1 MKEHVVYQNT
11 KFLKKYMYMYN
22 KPETKVFHCLWIMT

>member
-1 MKEHVVYQNT
+1 MKEDVVYQNT
-11 KFLKKYMYMYN
+11 KFLRKYMYN